1 MNPHLFDIWEPN
13 AMGMLIGIQLFL
25 LLIALGLVAIWVWA
39 LIDILTSKFKE
50 DLMQIV
56 WLLVVFFLPFLGVIL
71 YLVIGR
77 PMKVVREDEPNNRS
91 GRYDELAKIKSLLDE
106 GVITPEEF
114 ETEKR
119 KILEG

>member
-1 MNPHLFDIWEPN
+1 
-13 AMGMLIGIQLFL
+13 MGMFIGLQLFL
-25 LLIALGLVAIWVWA
+25 LFIGIALIAIWVWA

-71 YLVIGR
+71 YLLIGR
-77 PMKVVREDEPNNRS
+77 SMKVPQSTQQETMD
-91 GRYDELAKIKSLLDE
+91 RYDHLAKLKNLLDE

-114 ETEKR
+114 ETEKQ
-119 KILEG
+119 KILNG

>member
-1 MNPHLFDIWEPN
+1 MFSNHFQIWEPDV
-13 AMGMLIGIQLFL
+13 MGMFIGLQLFL
-25 LLIALGLVAIWVWA
+25 LFIGIALIAIWVWA

-71 YLVIGR
+71 YLLIGR
-77 PMKVVREDEPNNRS
+77 SMKVPQSAPQETMD
-91 GRYDELAKIKSLLDE
+91 RYDHLAKLKNLLDE

-114 ETEKR
+114 ETEKQ
-119 KILEG
+119 KILNG